1 MKAGDENILL
11 ISSEKRGL
19 IEKFVP
25 DAETLGALSEYFFA
39 LSDGTRLKILSA
51 LAITPLCVGDIST
64 VLGINQTTV
73 SHQLRTLRLA
83 GIVSCR
89 RQGKIGFYR
98 IADKSVLD
106 VMLSATDGIMKSE
119 AV

>member
-1 MKAGDENILL
+1 MIVENENRLL
-11 ISSEKRGL
+11 IEPENRRL

-25 DAETLGALSEYFFA
+25 GAETLGTLAEYFFA
-39 LSDGTRLKILSA
+39 LADGTRLKILSA
-51 LAITPLCVGDIST
+51 LAITPMCVGDMSAL
-64 VLGINQTTV
+64 LGINQTTV

-98 IADKSVLD
+98 IADKNVLD
-106 VMLSATDGIMKSE
+106 IMLSATNGIMRGE